1 MNNATTIRTEAMSVG
16 YDGVPLIS
24 GIELSVR
31 RGEILTLIG
40 PNGSGKSTILKSLI
54 RQLSLIAGVVFL
66 DGKPIS
72 KWQDSELARRLSIV
86 MTERMKPEW
95 MTCWEVVATGR
106 YPYTGRMGILSPM
119 DRAKVDDALR
129 LVHAENLAD
138 RPFLR
143 ISDGQRQRLMLAR
156 AICQEP
162 EIIVLD
168 EPTSYLD
175 IRHKLELL
183 SLLKSLVRK
192 KDLAV
197 ILSLH
202 EIDLAEKISD
212 RIVCLNANGIDRIGT
227 PEEIFQDEIIREL
240 YGLKKGSY
248 SAAFG
253 SVELERVTGEPKV
266 FVIGGGGSGIP
277 VYRLLQRLGVP
288 FAAGVIPEND
298 LDFPVA
304 NALAAELIPET
315 PFQPVGEE
323 AIRRAL
329 DTLSRCELA
338 VCTVASFGEMNQRCA
353 ALLASARERSILV
366 PVNELRTALSAN
378 QGASGK

>member
-1 MNNATTIRTEAMSVG
+1 MGSTYTIRTEAMSVG
-16 YDGVPLIS
+16 YDGIPLIS
-24 GIELSVR
+24 DIELTVR

-54 RQLSLIAGVVFL
+54 RQLRLIAGVVVL
-66 DGKPIS
+66 DGKPIA
-72 KWQDSELARRLSIV
+72 KWSGSELARKLSIV
-86 MTERMKPEW
+86 MTERVKPAW
-95 MTCWEVVATGR
+95 MSCWEVVATGR
-106 YPYTGRMGILSPM
+106 YPYTGRMGILSPE

-129 LVHAENLAD
+129 LVHAEDLAN
-138 RPFLR
+138 RPFER

-175 IRHKLELL
+175 IRHKLDLL
-183 SLLKSLVRK
+183 SILKTLVREK
-192 KDLAV
+192 NLAV

-202 EIDLAEKISD
+202 EIDLAEKVSD

-227 PEEIFQDEIIREL
+227 PEEIFQDEIIHEL
-240 YGLKKGSY
+240 YGIEKGSY

-253 SVELERVTGEPKV
+253 SVELERVTGTPKV
-266 FVIGGGGSGIP
+266 FVLGGGGSGIP
-277 VYRLLQRLGVP
+277 VYRLLQRLGIP

-304 NALAAELIPET
+304 RALAAELIREQ
-315 PFQPVGEE
+315 PFQPVGED
-323 AIRRAL
+323 AVRRAL
-329 DTLSRCELA
+329 STLSCCEFA
-338 VCTVASFGEMNQRCA
+338 VCTAASFGEMNRRCA
-353 ALLASARERSILV
+353 EILASARNRSILV
-366 PVNELRTALSAN
+366 PVEKLRTVLSAGHEEN
-378 QGASGK
+378 DR